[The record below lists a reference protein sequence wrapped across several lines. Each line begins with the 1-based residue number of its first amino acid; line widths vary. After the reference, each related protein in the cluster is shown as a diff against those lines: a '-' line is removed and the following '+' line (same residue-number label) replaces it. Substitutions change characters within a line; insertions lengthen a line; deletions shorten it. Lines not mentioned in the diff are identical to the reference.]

1 MDLGGFTGEPVGT
14 PIVLTLNP
22 IIEKEDI
29 LLNDILA
36 YVLDLAKVNR
46 NHIPPPDPNGSH
58 RFVEKLWE

>member
-22 IIEKEDI
+22 IIEKK
-29 LLNDILA
+29 DILA

>member
-22 IIEKEDI
+22 IIEKK
-29 LLNDILA
+29 DILA
-36 YVLDLAKVNR
+36 YVLDLAEVNR